1 MDLRKLAK
9 MLENETIFPA
19 VYNPDMHAVEVYV
32 DERKED
38 MLMKVTYDE
47 NGDYAI
53 YQYQMSKYISPS
65 METINLTTMSQ
76 LFDVLYK
83 CFNEPDRWLFIKSVD

>member
-9 MLENETIFPA
+9 ILENETIFPA

-47 NGDYAI
+47 SGDYAI
-53 YQYQMSKYISPS
+53 YQYHSRFISPS

-83 CFNEPDRWLFIKSVD
+83 CFNESDRWLFIKRA

>member
-1 MDLRKLAK
+1 MELRKLAK
-9 MLENETIFPA
+9 ILENETIFPA

-32 DERKED
+32 DERKKA

-53 YQYQMSKYISPS
+53 YQYHSRFISPN

-83 CFNEPDRWLFIKSVD
+83 CFNEPDHWMFIKNVD